1 MSNNFNSYNHWRNTA
16 RPVRFFNI
24 DYRAGIF
31 VFIFLMHIRWYTFAL
46 LITVFVGLLILERR
60 GLTLPVA
67 MRRLRVWFLGKRR
80 PALPRLHDRTFW
92 DHGGT

>member
-1 MSNNFNSYNHWRNTA
+1 MAMFNTYNHWRNTA

-31 VFIFLMHIRWYTFAL
+31 LFLFLIHIRLWTLLLCLGVMILL
-46 LITVFVGLLILERR
+46 LIAERR
-60 GLTLPVA
+60 GLTLPLA
-67 MRRLRVWFLGKRR
+67 MRRVRIWFIGPVR
-80 PALPRLHDRTFW
+80 PALSKLFHRKFY